1 MTVSVTIYTLQCV
14 PSKMHQ
20 VFIYIHTGCGLSLVL
35 DLVKCLLIW
44 YSPKVSK
51 SAPRLHFRF
60 CRGTS
65 QLARSTCISFCVLL
79 FMLLIPPYNSL
90 YYNYIV
96 IMQWMVGW
104 FGDQGKKGVCI
115 GKKGVCIS
123 KKVHCGPVLQAT
135 KNWRCGR
142 AWNEAGHLAL

>member
-65 QLARSTCISFCVLL
+65 QLARSMCISFCVLP
-79 FMLLIPPYNSL
+79 FMLLVLPYNSL
-90 YYNYIV
+90 YYNLHSYYAMDV
-96 IMQWMVGW
+96 W

-115 GKKGVCIS
+115 G

-142 AWNEAGHLAL
+142 PWNEARCLAF